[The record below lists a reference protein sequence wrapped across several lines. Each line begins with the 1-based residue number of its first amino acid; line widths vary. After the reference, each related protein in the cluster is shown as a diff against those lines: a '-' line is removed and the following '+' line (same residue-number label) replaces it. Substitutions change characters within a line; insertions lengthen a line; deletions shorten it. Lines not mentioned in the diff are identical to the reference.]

1 MEAELIRWVGGVLFA
16 TTIGSYGYAYKVGTD
31 AAADQQKMETRIE
44 RQMDII
50 EHKIDLVIER
60 QYNERRGLR

>member
-16 TTIGSYGYAYKVGTD
+16 TTLGSYGYAYKVGND
-31 AAADQQKMETRIE
+31 ANITQRQMESRIE

-50 EHKIDLVIER
+50 EKKVDTVLER
-60 QYNERRGLR
+60 QYNERHIGR